1 MGAET
6 RMDSTNKE
14 TTTITLTEAAAEKVQ
29 AIIEQESYDEIAGL
43 RISIS
48 GQKANEFEYALGLEV
63 EARPDDLV
71 IESKGVKVLVD
82 PASFKNLGGAALDYV
97 DDLNAS
103 GFRVDNPNQPT
114 WEDPRAQEIQL
125 VIDNQINPSV
135 ASHGGY
141 IQLLDVQDETIYVHM
156 GGGCQGCGMA
166 QATLKQGV
174 ERIIKDHFPEIN
186 HVIDTTDHAAGTNP
200 YYQSEF

>member
-1 MGAET
+1 M
-6 RMDSTNKE
+6 
-14 TTTITLTEAAAEKVQ
+14 TEAAAEKVQ